1 MDEATKIARNKENKQ
16 KYYVNNL
23 DKIRERERLRYE
35 LKKQNRTEEQKQQQ
49 IEYQKLYR
57 LKNYDVVKEKKP
69 IQSKAERRKESTER
83 DKVYYMKVY
92 KCKFERVWNVFGTPF
107 EHKLNAF

>member
-57 LKNYDVVKEKKP
+57 LKNYDVVKEKENQYNQK
-69 IQSKAERRKESTER
+69 RKEER
-83 DKVYYMKVY
+83 KALKETKY
-92 KCKFERVWNVFGTPF
+92 TI
-107 EHKLNAF
+107 

>member
-57 LKNYDVVKEKKP
+57 LKNYDVVKQKENEYNQKR
-69 IQSKAERRKESTER
+69 KAERKALKETKSTI
-83 DKVYYMKVY
+83 
-92 KCKFERVWNVFGTPF
+92 
-107 EHKLNAF
+107 

>member
-57 LKNYDVVKEKKP
+57 LKNYDVVKEKENQYNQK
-69 IQSKAERRKESTER
+69 RKEER
-83 DKVYYMKVY
+83 KALKEERKALEEERKEKKY
-92 KCKFERVWNVFGTPF
+92 KSNI
-107 EHKLNAF
+107 

>member
-57 LKNYDVVKEKKP
+57 LKNYDVKKEKENQYNQK
-69 IQSKAERRKESTER
+69 RKEERKALKETKSTI
-83 DKVYYMKVY
+83 
-92 KCKFERVWNVFGTPF
+92 
-107 EHKLNAF
+107 

>member
-57 LKNYDVVKEKKP
+57 LKNYDVVKEKDNQYNQK
-69 IQSKAERRKESTER
+69 RKEERKALKETKSTI
-83 DKVYYMKVY
+83 
-92 KCKFERVWNVFGTPF
+92 
-107 EHKLNAF
+107 

>member
-23 DKIRERERLRYE
+23 DKIRERERLRYN

-57 LKNYDVVKEKKP
+57 LKNYDVVKQKENEYNQK
-69 IQSKAERRKESTER
+69 RKEER
-83 DKVYYMKVY
+83 KALKE
-92 KCKFERVWNVFGTPF
+92 ER
-107 EHKLNAF
+107 K

>member
-57 LKNYDVVKEKKP
+57 LKNYDVVKQKENEYNQK
-69 IQSKAERRKESTER
+69 RKEER
-83 DKVYYMKVY
+83 KALKETKY
-92 KCKFERVWNVFGTPF
+92 TI
-107 EHKLNAF
+107 

>member
-23 DKIRERERLRYE
+23 EKIRERERLRYE

-57 LKNYDVVKEKKP
+57 LKNYDVVKEKENQYNQK
-69 IQSKAERRKESTER
+69 RKEERKALKETKSTI
-83 DKVYYMKVY
+83 
-92 KCKFERVWNVFGTPF
+92 
-107 EHKLNAF
+107 

>member
-57 LKNYDVVKEKKP
+57 LKNYDVVKEKENQYNQK
-69 IQSKAERRKESTER
+69 RKEER
-83 DKVYYMKVY
+83 KALKET
-92 KCKFERVWNVFGTPF
+92 KFTI
-107 EHKLNAF
+107 

>member
-57 LKNYDVVKEKKP
+57 LKNYDVVKEKENQYNQK
-69 IQSKAERRKESTER
+69 RKEERKALKETKSTI
-83 DKVYYMKVY
+83 
-92 KCKFERVWNVFGTPF
+92 
-107 EHKLNAF
+107 

>member
-57 LKNYDVVKEKKP
+57 LKNYDVVKEKENQYNQK
-69 IQSKAERRKESTER
+69 RKEER
-83 DKVYYMKVY
+83 KALKET
-92 KCKFERVWNVFGTPF
+92 KSNI
-107 EHKLNAF
+107 

>member
-23 DKIRERERLRYE
+23 DKIRERERLRYN

-57 LKNYDVVKEKKP
+57 LKNYDVVKQKENEYNQK
-69 IQSKAERRKESTER
+69 RKEERKALKETKSTI
-83 DKVYYMKVY
+83 
-92 KCKFERVWNVFGTPF
+92 
-107 EHKLNAF
+107 

>member
-23 DKIRERERLRYE
+23 EKIRERERLRYE

-57 LKNYDVVKEKKP
+57 LKNYDVVKQKENEYNQK
-69 IQSKAERRKESTER
+69 RKEERKALKETKSTI
-83 DKVYYMKVY
+83 
-92 KCKFERVWNVFGTPF
+92 
-107 EHKLNAF
+107 

>member
-23 DKIRERERLRYE
+23 EKIRERERLRYE

-57 LKNYDVVKEKKP
+57 LKNYDVVKEKENQYNQK
-69 IQSKAERRKESTER
+69 RKEER
-83 DKVYYMKVY
+83 KALKET
-92 KCKFERVWNVFGTPF
+92 KSNI
-107 EHKLNAF
+107 

>member
-23 DKIRERERLRYE
+23 DKIRERERLRYN

-57 LKNYDVVKEKKP
+57 LKNYDVVKEKENQYNQK
-69 IQSKAERRKESTER
+69 RKEERKALKETKSTI
-83 DKVYYMKVY
+83 
-92 KCKFERVWNVFGTPF
+92 
-107 EHKLNAF
+107 